1 MNQEVQNQYASSWT
15 QESALL
21 DKHNIYERLAKSL
34 PNGKI
39 LEFGCGSGRGTAQMF
54 KADHAVLSLE
64 SNLALIEEANHFLNG
79 LGLKANILNADF
91 FALSQA
97 HLNII
102 NEFKPTVVSGWFI
115 GASPDVIVSRTPEQ
129 PVFLEK
135 GKLYREK
142 IEDILVSSDVC
153 LPSVECIQLV
163 NRSYIVTSTND
174 EEIFKSEKEDY
185 DTHVFSQAG
194 FEVVRVDVM
203 DWPRDESEFVY
214 SAARNPNFMGG
225 KAKPMIIS
233 ITAKR
238 IVS

>member
-1 MNQEVQNQYASSWT
+1 MNQEVQKNYALSWT

-21 DKHNIYERLAKSL
+21 DEHNIYERLAKSL
-34 PNGKI
+34 PTGNI

-64 SNLALIEEANHFLNG
+64 SNLALIEEASDFLNG
-79 LGLKANILNADF
+79 LGLKANIINSDF

-97 HLNII
+97 HLDTI
-102 NEFKPTVVSGWFI
+102 NQFKPTILTGWFI
-115 GASPDVIVSRTPEQ
+115 GSSPDVIVSRTPEQ
-129 PVFLEK
+129 PLLLEK

-163 NRSYIVTSTND
+163 NRSYMATSTNNKD
-174 EEIFKSEKEDY
+174 IFKNQKDDY
-185 DTHVFSQAG
+185 DTHVFSRVG
-194 FEVVRVDVM
+194 FEVVSVDVM

-214 SAARNPNFMGG
+214 SAAYNPNFMGG
-225 KAKPMIIS
+225 EAKPVIIS

-238 IVS
+238 IVN